1 MKLKSDFVTN
11 SSSVNFIIA
20 SDLRRAEDIQ
30 FTLTINVKLSS
41 FEGVQT
47 ISTKEELD
55 AFIKEGYYEDD
66 SSYMKPIIEAF
77 MKGKTIHCFSASND
91 SCNPLENV
99 LCEMGIKNDMLAFLV
114 GWKSFMEKEDSNM
127 KFKADFVTNSSTTSF
142 IAYGASF
149 HISDLNENSI
159 VLQAMYQ
166 EYLKTKEDSNTHR
179 TMVVKSGEESQ
190 DTPEKMEEWLSSI
203 RDEDYTFFE

>member
-1 MKLKSDFVTN
+1 
-11 SSSVNFIIA
+11 
-20 SDLRRAEDIQ
+20 
-30 FTLTINVKLSS
+30 
-41 FEGVQT
+41 
-47 ISTKEELD
+47 
-55 AFIKEGYYEDD
+55 
-66 SSYMKPIIEAF
+66 
-77 MKGKTIHCFSASND
+77 
-91 SCNPLENV
+91 
-99 LCEMGIKNDMLAFLV
+99 
-114 GWKSFMEKEDSNM
+114 M

-190 DTPEKMEEWLSSI
+190 DTPDASFARYTKYKMHKI
-203 RDEDYTFFE
+203 HNIFTFHGGLGD